1 MIKVEI
7 TDGGVF
13 EAFDRLIAQG
23 ENPQGAL
30 MGIGEV
36 MQEFTRERFVKSED
50 PYGEPWAPNA
60 DATLRAALHGGSRNF
75 TKKGALSKKGVS
87 FLANKKPLIGE
98 SRSLSTQ
105 FASTVL
111 GNDTVTLTSLMVQAA
126 MQNFGGTKAE
136 FPHLWGDIPARPI
149 VPDEQRGLPQGL
161 QASISDVLRSALEGA
176 WNG

>member
-7 TDGGVF
+7 TDGGVV
-13 EAFDRLIAQG
+13 EAFNRLIALG

-36 MQEFTRERFVKSED
+36 MQQFTRERFIQSED
-50 PYGEPWAPNA
+50 PYGEAWAPNA

-75 TKKGALSKKGVS
+75 TKKGALSKKGAS
-87 FLANKKPLIGE
+87 FLANKKPLIGD

-111 GNDTVTLTSLMVQAA
+111 GSDTVTLTSLMGYAA
-126 MQNFGGTKAE
+126 IHNFGGQAGRGHKVT
-136 FPHLWGDIPARPI
+136 IPARQI
-149 VPDEQRGLPQGL
+149 FPDEQRGLPQRL
-161 QASISDVLRSALEGA
+161 QDEISGVLRSALEGA